1 MTRSATAGCSTRP
14 SAADFPVPSSQRA
27 PVPVFALYGETEREA
42 DVELVHIE
50 DIRSRSERYDWEISP
65 HLHRGLFQ
73 ILVVLAGSAQ
83 VTLDGT
89 AGAARAGT
97 AVALPAG
104 VVHAF
109 RFEPGT
115 TGYVLTVAETLLW
128 RLTEQQGRG
137 LVETL
142 LRESAIVELGPDAD
156 RIESLL
162 QQIALES
169 RAREPGHACV
179 GEWLVASLVV
189 MIARRRLDGHIVPD
203 DQSTAL
209 FVRFRRLVE
218 EQYRAH
224 LTVAAYAQALSAS
237 ETRLDRLCR
246 ALTGR
251 SAFDLVQERLILES
265 RRKLVHVAAPV
276 AMIAYELGFED
287 PAYFCRFFRRHTGMT
302 PSAFRRLQ
310 REQIGGAPPER

>member
-1 MTRSATAGCSTRP
+1 MPRSQC
-14 SAADFPVPSSQRA
+14 A
-27 PVPVFALYGETEREA
+27 PVPVFALYGETERDG

-83 VTLDGT
+83 VTLDG
-89 AGAARAGT
+89 AVGAARAGT

-115 TGYVLTVAETLLW
+115 AGYVLTIAESLLW
-128 RLTEQQGRG
+128 RSTQQQGRG
-137 LVETL
+137 LVEKL
-142 LRESAIVELGPDAD
+142 LRESALVELGPDAD

-162 QQIALES
+162 EQIALES
-169 RAREPGHACV
+169 RAREPGHASV
-179 GEWLVASLVV
+179 SEWLVASLVV
-189 MIARRRLDGHIVPD
+189 MVARRRLDGHIVPD

-224 LTVAAYAQALSAS
+224 LTIAAYAHALSAS

-246 ALTGR
+246 TLTGR
-251 SAFDLVQERLILES
+251 SAFDLIQERLILES

-310 REQIGGAPPER
+310 REQIGGRPASGES